1 MKNLPIILNVI
12 LLGAVAFLYYK
23 VYNEKP
29 AVQVVS
35 TTSKTEAHIVYVN
48 SDSLLDNYPLLKK
61 LEKDFSSK
69 RDSVE
74 KILQFKDKI
83 IKQEYARFEQQ
94 ASTMPE
100 DQQKR
105 EYEGF
110 VRKQQE
116 LEKLRDDLVKH
127 LSAEQDHMQD
137 SVHNNLVTYLKEYK
151 RSHGYDYIM
160 SYQRGN
166 GILLAND
173 SLEITWDV
181 LKGLKEK

>member
-1 MKNLPIILNVI
+1 MKNISIILNII
-12 LLGAVAFLYYK
+12 LAGALAFLYYK

-29 AVQVVS
+29 VVQVMS
-35 TTSKTEAHIVYVN
+35 STSKNEARIVYIN

-61 LEKDFSSK
+61 LEKDFSRK

-74 KILQFKDKI
+74 KILQYKDKM
-83 IKQEYARFEQQ
+83 IKQEYAQFEQQ
-94 ASTMPE
+94 AATMAE
-100 DQQKR
+100 DQQKSV
-105 EYEGF
+105 YDGF
-110 VRKQQE
+110 VRKQQD
-116 LEKLRDDLVKH
+116 LEKLRDDLLKH
-127 LSAEQDHMQD
+127 LSDQQEHMQD
-137 SVHNNLVTYLKEYK
+137 SVHNNLVNYLKVYN
-151 RSHGYDYIM
+151 RLHGYDYIM